1 MDTATLLWLSFL
13 AGLYAPVGAPCA
25 LVLYPGYI
33 SFLAGRAGNH
43 DRNVGRND
51 ERNFSPF
58 LLGCLAAAG
67 VIVAMLAGGF
77 LFSVA
82 IQVGGSMVRDLIT
95 PAAFILLFILSL
107 MLIFNLKPGQFSFLQ
122 FVPRLGNPLSAAFIL
137 GVTFGIIILPCN
149 AAAVFVFIALASTA
163 SGLFEGL
170 EAFLLFGLGITLP
183 LLIIAGLTRS
193 ASRQLMGYLTRH
205 HRGIQ
210 IAGGIVMLAISA
222 WYLTL
227 LIFPGIFR

>member
-33 SFLAGRAGNH
+33 SFLAGRVGND
-43 DRNVGRND
+43 DRND
-51 ERNFSPF
+51 DRNFSPF

-67 VIVAMLAGGF
+67 VIASLLAGGF
-77 LFSVA
+77 LFSAA
-82 IQVGGSMVRDLIT
+82 IQMGGSTVRDLIT
-95 PAAFILLFILSL
+95 PATFILLFILSL
-107 MLIFNLKPGQFSFLQ
+107 MPIFNLNLGRFSFVRI
-122 FVPRLGNPLSAAFIL
+122 VPRLDNPLSAAFIL

-149 AAAVFVFIALASTA
+149 AAAVFVLIALASTA

-170 EAFLLFGLGITLP
+170 GAFLLFGLGITLP

-193 ASRQLMGYLTRH
+193 ASRQLLGYLTRH

-227 LIFPGIFR
+227 LIFPRLFR